1 MPSTAMPSGITAEA
15 RSYPRP
21 LPNPKWL
28 GKLTEEI
35 LEPDLPIVDPHHH
48 LWDHAG
54 SRYLLDDLLADV
66 GSGHNIVATV
76 FIQCGSGY
84 RTSGPEE
91 MRAIGESEFVRGI
104 AEEADRRGG
113 KTKICAGIV
122 SFADLR
128 LAHVDDVLEGQIAA
142 AGGRFRGIR
151 QIAAHDP
158 AIVGA
163 SSYVPPPGLMDDP
176 NFRRGLK
183 RLPAHGLSFEAW
195 LYHPQIKALTA
206 VARAAPEVKIVL
218 NHFGGP
224 LGVGPY
230 RREEVFPRW
239 RADIEALAAC
249 PNVYVK
255 LGGLAMIVN
264 AFDFHLGPLP
274 PSSGEMAN
282 AWRPYV
288 ETCVENFGAARCMF
302 ESNFPV
308 DKGACSYPVLF
319 NAFKRLASGAS
330 AAEKADLFA
339 GTAARF
345 YRLAV

>member
-1 MPSTAMPSGITAEA
+1 MPVEA
-15 RSYPRP
+15 RAYARP
-21 LPNPKWL
+21 LPNSEWL
-28 GKLTEEI
+28 GKLVEDV

-48 LWDHAG
+48 LWDHPG
-54 SRYLLDDLLADV
+54 SRYLLDELTADV
-66 GSGHNIVATV
+66 RSGHNIVATV

-91 MRAIGESEFVRGI
+91 MRPIGESEFVRAI
-104 AEEADRRGG
+104 ADEGDRRGG
-113 KTKICAGIV
+113 KTRICAGIV

-128 LAHVDDVLEGQIAA
+128 LPTVDAVLEGQIAA

-158 AIVGA
+158 AIAGT

-176 NFRRGLK
+176 AFRRGLK
-183 RLPAHGLSFEAW
+183 RLPAHKLTFEAW
-195 LYHPQIKALTA
+195 IYHPQIKTLTKL
-206 VARAAPEVKIVL
+206 ARDCPDVQIVL

-230 RREEVFPRW
+230 KRDQVFSGW
-239 RADIEALAAC
+239 RADIKELSRC

-264 AFDFHLGPLP
+264 GFDFHLAPLP
-274 PSSGEMAN
+274 PSSGGMAN

-288 ETCVENFGAARCMF
+288 ETCVEAFGANRCMF

-308 DKGACSYPVLF
+308 DKGACGYRSLF

-330 AAEKADLFA
+330 PSEKADLFA
-339 GTAARF
+339 GTASRF
-345 YRLAV
+345 YRLPT

>member
-1 MPSTAMPSGITAEA
+1 MPAEPRA
-15 RSYPRP
+15 YPRP
-21 LPNPKWL
+21 LPNPEWL
-28 GKLTEEI
+28 GKLREEI

-48 LWDHAG
+48 LWDHQG
-54 SRYLLDDLLADV
+54 SRYLLDELLADV
-66 GSGHNIVATV
+66 NSGHDIVATV

-84 RTSGPEE
+84 RTTGPEE
-91 MRAIGESEFVRGI
+91 MRPIGESEFVRSI
-104 AEEADRRGG
+104 AEEGDRRRG

-128 LAHVDDVLEGQIAA
+128 LPNLDAVLEGQIAA

-158 AIVGA
+158 AIISG
-163 SSYVPPPGLMDDP
+163 SSYVPTAGLMDEP
-176 NFRRGLK
+176 AFRRGMK
-183 RLPAHGLSFEAW
+183 RLPAHNLTFEAW
-195 LYHPQIKALTA
+195 IYHPQIATLTA
-206 VARAAPEVKIVL
+206 VARECPETKIVL

-230 RREEVFPRW
+230 KRSDVFPGW
-239 RADIEALAAC
+239 RADIKALSAC

-264 AFDFHLGPLP
+264 GFDFHLASLP

-288 ETCVENFGAARCMF
+288 ETCIENFGADRCMF

-319 NAFKRLASGAS
+319 NAFKRLAHAAS
-330 AAEKADLFA
+330 ASEKANLFA
-339 GTAARF
+339 GTASRF
-345 YRLAV
+345 YRLGI

>member
-1 MPSTAMPSGITAEA
+1 MSTEA
-15 RSYPRP
+15 
-21 LPNPKWL
+21 
-28 GKLTEEI
+28 I
-35 LEPDLPIVDPHHH
+35 LDPDLPIIDPHHH
-48 LWDHAG
+48 LWDRPTEILKNLPPSDHG
-54 SRYLLDDLLADV
+54 FMDIIRDIPRYLLDELLADV
-66 GSGHNIVATV
+66 NSGHNIVATV

-84 RTSGPEE
+84 RTTGPEE
-91 MRAIGESEFVRGI
+91 MRPIGESEFVRAI
-104 AEEADRRGG
+104 AEEADRRDT
-113 KTKICAGIV
+113 KTKISAGIV

-128 LAHVDDVLEGQIAA
+128 LSNVNEVLEAQIAA

-158 AIVGA
+158 AMIGA

-183 RLPAHGLSFEAW
+183 RLPAYNLTFEAW
-195 LYHPQIKALTA
+195 IYHPQIKTLTE
-206 VARAAPEVKIVL
+206 VARECPEVKIVL

-230 RREEVFPRW
+230 KRDEVFPGW
-239 RADIEALAAC
+239 RADIKALSGC

-264 AFDFHLGPLP
+264 AFDLHLAPLP
-274 PSSGEMAN
+274 PSSGEMAD

-288 ETCVENFGAARCMF
+288 DACIENFGANRCMF

-319 NAFKRLASGAS
+319 NAFKRLARGAS
-330 AAEKADLFA
+330 ASEKADLFA
-339 GTAARF
+339 GTASRF
-345 YRLAV
+345 YRLGN

>member
-1 MPSTAMPSGITAEA
+1 MPPNTTGDA
-15 RSYPRP
+15 RAYPRP
-21 LPNPKWL
+21 LPNSEWL
-28 GKLTEEI
+28 GKRTEEI
-35 LEPDLPIVDPHHH
+35 IEPDLPIVDP
-48 LWDHAG
+48 
-54 SRYLLDDLLADV
+54 
-66 GSGHNIVATV
+66 
-76 FIQCGSGY
+76 
-84 RTSGPEE
+84 
-91 MRAIGESEFVRGI
+91 
-104 AEEADRRGG
+104 
-113 KTKICAGIV
+113 
-122 SFADLR
+122 
-128 LAHVDDVLEGQIAA
+128 VLEGQIAA

-163 SSYVPPPGLMDDP
+163 SSYVPPPGLMEDP

-183 RLPAHGLSFEAW
+183 RLPARDLTFEAW
-195 LYHPQIKALTA
+195 IYHPQIKGLTE
-206 VARAAPEVKIVL
+206 VARDCPEVKIVL

-230 RREEVFPRW
+230 KRDAVFPGW
-239 RADIEALAAC
+239 RADIKALSGC

-264 AFDFHLGPLP
+264 AFDFHLAPLP
-274 PSSGEMAN
+274 PSSGELAD

-288 ETCVENFGAARCMF
+288 EACIEAFGANRCMF

-330 AAEKADLFA
+330 AAEKSDPFA
-339 GTAARF
+339 GIASRF
-345 YRLAV
+345 YRLGS

>member
-1 MPSTAMPSGITAEA
+1 MPVEA
-15 RSYPRP
+15 RAYPRP
-21 LPNPKWL
+21 LPNPEWL
-28 GKLTEEI
+28 GKLEEEI
-35 LEPDLPIVDPHHH
+35 LDPDLPIVDPHHH
-48 LWDHAG
+48 LWDHPG
-54 SRYLLDDLLADV
+54 SRYLLDELLADL

-76 FIQCGSGY
+76 FIQCASGY

-91 MRAIGESEFVRGI
+91 MRAVGESEFVRAI

-113 KTKICAGIV
+113 KTKVCAGIV

-128 LAHVDDVLEGQIAA
+128 LANVDEVLEAQIEA

-158 AIVGA
+158 AIIGG

-183 RLPAHGLSFEAW
+183 RLPAHDLTFEGW
-195 LYHPQIKALTA
+195 IYHPQIKTLTE
-206 VARAAPEVKIVL
+206 VARECSEVKIVL

-230 RREEVFPRW
+230 QRNEVFPVW
-239 RADIEALAAC
+239 RADIGALAAC

-264 AFDFHLGPLP
+264 AFDFHLAPSP
-274 PSSGEMAN
+274 PSSRELAD

-288 ETCVENFGAARCMF
+288 ETCVEAFGTKRCMF

-308 DKGACSYPVLF
+308 DKAACSYPVLW
-319 NAFKRLASGAS
+319 NAFKRLASS
-330 AAEKADLFA
+330 STSPSEKRDLFA
-339 GTAARF
+339 GTAASF
-345 YRLAV
+345 YRLSHIGL

>member
-1 MPSTAMPSGITAEA
+1 MRATPSEA
-15 RSYPRP
+15 RAYPRP
-21 LPNPKWL
+21 LPNPEWL
-28 GKLTEEI
+28 GRLTEAI
-35 LEPDLPIVDPHHH
+35 LEPELPIVDPHHH
-48 LWDHAG
+48 LWDHPG
-54 SRYLLDDLLADV
+54 SRYLLDELLADV
-66 GSGHNIVATV
+66 NSGHNIVATV

-91 MRAIGESEFVRGI
+91 MRCVGESEFVSAI

-128 LAHVDDVLEGQIAA
+128 LPNVDAVLEGQIAA

-158 AIVGA
+158 AIIGA
-163 SSYVPPPGLMDDP
+163 SSYVPPPELMDDP

-183 RLPAHGLSFEAW
+183 RLPAHDLTFEAW
-195 LYHPQIKALTA
+195 IYHPQIKTLTA
-206 VARAAPEVKIVL
+206 VARECPEVKIVL

-230 RREEVFPRW
+230 KRSDVFPGW
-239 RADIEALAAC
+239 RADIRELARC
-249 PNVYVK
+249 PNAYVK

-264 AFDFHLGPLP
+264 AFDFHLAPLP
-274 PSSGEMAN
+274 PSSGELAN

-288 ETCVENFGAARCMF
+288 ETCIESFGADRCMF

-319 NAFKRLASGAS
+319 NGFKRLASGAS
-330 AAEKADLFA
+330 ASEKADLFA
-339 GTAARF
+339 GTASRF
-345 YRLAV
+345 YRLGI

>member
-1 MPSTAMPSGITAEA
+1 MPPTTIGQA
-15 RSYPRP
+15 RAYPRP
-21 LPNPKWL
+21 LPNPEWL
-28 GKLTEEI
+28 AKRSEDI
-35 LEPDLPIVDPHHH
+35 LEPQLPIIDPHHH
-48 LWDHAG
+48 LWDHPG
-54 SRYLLDDLLADV
+54 NRYLLDELLADV
-66 GSGHNIVATV
+66 NSGHNIVATV

-91 MRAIGESEFVRGI
+91 MRPIGESEFVRAI
-104 AEEADRRGG
+104 AEEADRRGS

-128 LAHVDDVLEGQIAA
+128 LPQVDGVLAGQIEA

-151 QIAAHDP
+151 HIAAHDP
-158 AIVGA
+158 AIIGA

-183 RLPAHGLSFEAW
+183 RLPAHDLTFEAW
-195 LYHPQIKALTA
+195 IYHPQIKSLTD
-206 VARAAPEVKIVL
+206 VARECPEVKIVL

-230 RREEVFPRW
+230 KRDAVFPGW
-239 RADIEALAAC
+239 RADIKALSAC

-264 AFDFHLGPLP
+264 AFDFHLAPLP
-274 PSSGEMAN
+274 PSSGELAN

-288 ETCVENFGAARCMF
+288 DACIESFGADRCMF

-330 AAEKADLFA
+330 ATEKADLFA
-339 GTAARF
+339 DTASRF
-345 YRLAV
+345 YRLGLA

>member
-1 MPSTAMPSGITAEA
+1 MPVEA
-15 RSYPRP
+15 RAYDRP
-21 LPNPKWL
+21 LPNPQWL
-28 GKLTEEI
+28 GKLSEEI
-35 LEPDLPIVDPHHH
+35 LEPELPIVDPHHH
-48 LWDHAG
+48 LWDHPGA
-54 SRYLLDDLLADV
+54 RYLLDELLADV
-66 GSGHNIVATV
+66 NSGHNIVATV
-76 FIQCGSGY
+76 FVQCGSGY

-91 MRAIGESEFVRGI
+91 MRPIGESEFVRAI

-113 KTKICAGIV
+113 KTRICAGIV

-128 LAHVDDVLEGQIAA
+128 LPNVDAVLEGQIAA

-158 AIVGA
+158 AIISG
-163 SSYVPPPGLMDDP
+163 SSYVPTAGLMEEP
-176 NFRRGLK
+176 EFRRGLK
-183 RLPAHGLSFEAW
+183 RLPAHNLTFEAW
-195 LYHPQIKALTA
+195 IYHPQIKTLTE
-206 VARAAPEVKIVL
+206 VARACPEVKIVL

-230 RREEVFPRW
+230 KRGDVFAGW
-239 RADIEALAAC
+239 RADIKALASC

-264 AFDFHLGPLP
+264 GFDFHLAPLP

-288 ETCVENFGAARCMF
+288 EACIEDFGTARCMF

-308 DKGACSYPVLF
+308 DKGACSYPVMW

-330 AAEKADLFA
+330 AREKADLFA
-339 GTAARF
+339 DTASRF
-345 YRLAV
+345 YRLNV

>member
-1 MPSTAMPSGITAEA
+1 VPSEA
-15 RSYPRP
+15 RAYQRP
-21 LPNPKWL
+21 LPRPEWL
-28 GKLTEEI
+28 GRLKEEI
-35 LEPDLPIVDPHHH
+35 LEPELPIVDPHHH
-48 LWDHAG
+48 LWDHPG
-54 SRYLLDDLLADV
+54 SRYLLDELLADV
-66 GSGHNIVATV
+66 GSGHNIVKTV

-91 MRAIGESEFVRGI
+91 MRPIGESEFVRGI
-104 AEEADRRGG
+104 AEEGDRRGG
-113 KTKICAGIV
+113 KTRICAAIV

-128 LAHVDDVLEGQIAA
+128 LANVDAVLDGQISA

-158 AIVGA
+158 AIIGA
-163 SSYVPPPGLMDDP
+163 SSYVPPPGLMNDP
-176 NFRRGLK
+176 DFRRGLT
-183 RLPAHGLSFEAW
+183 RLPAHDLTFEAW
-195 LYHPQIKALTA
+195 IYHPQLKTLTE
-206 VARAAPEVKIVL
+206 VARACPEVQIVL

-230 RREEVFPRW
+230 RRDEVFAHW
-239 RADIEALAAC
+239 RADIEALARCA
-249 PNVYVK
+249 NVYVK

-274 PSSGEMAN
+274 PSSAELAN

-288 ETCVENFGAARCMF
+288 ETCIENFGAARSMF

-308 DKGACSYPVLF
+308 DKGACSYPVLW
-319 NAFKRLASGAS
+319 NAFKRLAGGAS

-339 GTAARF
+339 GTASRF
-345 YRLAV
+345 YRLGN

>member
-1 MPSTAMPSGITAEA
+1 MPANAAAEA
-15 RSYPRP
+15 RAYDRP
-21 LPNPKWL
+21 LPNPAWL
-28 GKLTEEI
+28 GKLTEDI
-35 LEPDLPIVDPHHH
+35 LEPALPIVDPHHH
-48 LWDHAG
+48 LWDHPG
-54 SRYLLDDLLADV
+54 SRYLLDELLADCN
-66 GSGHNIVATV
+66 SGHNVVATV

-84 RTSGPEE
+84 RKDGPEE
-91 MRAIGESEFVRGI
+91 MRPIGESEFVRAI
-104 AEEADRRGG
+104 AEEGDRRGG

-128 LAHVDDVLEGQIAA
+128 LPNVDAVLEGQIAA

-158 AIVGA
+158 AIISG
-163 SSYVPPPGLMDDP
+163 SSYVPMAGLMDQPD
-176 NFRRGLK
+176 FRRGMK
-183 RLPAHGLSFEAW
+183 RLPAHDLTFEAW
-195 LYHPQIKALTA
+195 IYHPQIKALTD
-206 VARAAPEVKIVL
+206 VARACPDVKIVL

-230 RREEVFPRW
+230 KRDDVFAGW
-239 RADIEALAAC
+239 RADIQALSRC

-264 AFDFHLGPLP
+264 AFDFHAAPLP
-274 PSSGEMAN
+274 PSSGEMAT

-288 ETCVENFGAARCMF
+288 EACIEDFGANRCMF

-330 AAEKADLFA
+330 ASEKSDLFA
-339 GTAARF
+339 GTASRF

>member
-1 MPSTAMPSGITAEA
+1 MPVEA
-15 RSYPRP
+15 RAYPRP
-21 LPNPKWL
+21 VPRPEWL
-28 GKLTEEI
+28 AKLTEDI
-35 LEPDLPIVDPHHH
+35 LEPELPIVDPHHH
-48 LWDHAG
+48 LWDHPG
-54 SRYLLDDLLADV
+54 SRCLLDELLADV
-66 GSGHNIVATV
+66 YSGHNIVATV

-84 RTSGPEE
+84 RKTGPEE
-91 MRAIGESEFVRGI
+91 MRPIGESEFVRTI
-104 AEEADRRGG
+104 AEDSDRRGTKA
-113 KTKICAGIV
+113 KTCAGIV

-128 LAHVDDVLEGQIAA
+128 LANVDAVLEGQIEV

-158 AIVGA
+158 AIIGT
-163 SSYVPPPGLMDDP
+163 SSYVPPPGLMEDP

-183 RLPAHGLSFEAW
+183 RLPGHDLTFEAW
-195 LYHPQIKALTA
+195 IYHPQIKTLTE
-206 VARAAPEVKIVL
+206 VARECPEVKIVL

-230 RREEVFPRW
+230 TRSTVFPVW
-239 RADIEALAAC
+239 RADIKALAAC

-264 AFDFHLGPLP
+264 GFDFHLAPLP
-274 PSSGEMAN
+274 PSSGELAA

-288 ETCVENFGAARCMF
+288 ETSIESFGAGRCMF

-319 NAFKRLASGAS
+319 NAFKGLASGGSAS
-330 AAEKADLFA
+330 EKADLFA
-339 GTAARF
+339 GTASRF
-345 YRLAV
+345 YRLSNIGL

>member
-1 MPSTAMPSGITAEA
+1 MPPNTTGEA
-15 RSYPRP
+15 RAYPRP
-21 LPNPKWL
+21 LPNPEWL
-28 GKLTEEI
+28 AKRTEEI
-35 LEPDLPIVDPHHH
+35 LEPGLPIVDPHHH
-48 LWDHAG
+48 LWDHPG
-54 SRYLLDDLLADV
+54 SRYLLDELLADV
-66 GSGHNIVATV
+66 NSGHNVVATV

-91 MRAIGESEFVRGI
+91 MRPIGESEFVRAI
-104 AEEADRRGG
+104 AEEGDRRGG

-128 LAHVDDVLEGQIAA
+128 LLNVDAVLEGQIAA

-151 QIAAHDP
+151 HIAAHDP
-158 AIVGA
+158 AIIGA
-163 SSYVPPPGLMDDP
+163 SSYVPPPSLMDDP

-183 RLPAHGLSFEAW
+183 RLPTHDLTFEAW
-195 LYHPQIKALTA
+195 IYHPQIKTLTQ
-206 VARAAPEVKIVL
+206 VARECPDVKIVL

-230 RREEVFPRW
+230 KRDEVFAGW
-239 RADIEALAAC
+239 RADIKALSAC
-249 PNVYVK
+249 PNAYVK

-264 AFDFHLGPLP
+264 AFDFHLAPLP
-274 PSSGEMAN
+274 PSSGQMAD

-288 ETCVENFGAARCMF
+288 DACIENFGADRCMF

-330 AAEKADLFA
+330 ASEKADLFA
-339 GTAARF
+339 GTASRF
-345 YRLAV
+345 YRLGN